1 MKEKGEKAVQEAF
14 GLFQE
19 GASGSPEIQKE
30 QGASKLVGV
39 KTNGASF
46 ELSVTLVK
54 VSSNVITARL
64 SDGSEVTV
72 QAPHMLSSSSF
83 SSYADTLSHSH
94 TYSVGSV
101 GQSSFYGRDYTS
113 SINQFGGLVV
123 DMAEIGTDNE
133 EWVGT
138 GRYCEGQEE
147 VFEEGDTRFGGIS
160 AVSLTA
166 FSDLRRGLENGV
178 ILLDTEAES
187 LTDVVNAMLD
197 DVEMRQIATPEVRDP
212 LVQLFSKKDES
223 LPLIQEGEQREGC
236 KVYVAK
242 LSFLT
247 KPIIAMVRLKSPI
260 VVQEQSP
267 LLIRYFL
274 FVLGSKTCTS
284 TAQYFYWNGII
295 CRLHEMGRAFS
306 LMMSQNWFS
315 SAARKINTDRLFLK
329 LMDNFMTRCTMLPP
343 PDPYAANPFQRRNVM
358 GQTHGCCGKKD
369 QQTIT
374 VFMPNTTFQRTNHQ
388 LRRRQRVLNEHDNVL
403 KTGSWEVS
411 PLLVVLQC

>member
-19 GASGSPEIQKE
+19 GTSGSPEIQKE
-30 QGASKLVGV
+30 QEASKLVGV
-39 KTNGASF
+39 KTNGVSF

-64 SDGSEVTV
+64 SDGSDVTV

-83 SSYADTLSHSH
+83 SSYADTLSQSRA
-94 TYSVGSV
+94 YSVGSV
-101 GQSSFYGRDYTS
+101 GQNSFYGRDYTS
-113 SINQFGGLVV
+113 SVSQFGGLVV
-123 DMAEIGTDNE
+123 DMAEIGTDSE

-138 GRYCEGQEE
+138 GRYCAGQEE
-147 VFEEGDTRFGGIS
+147 VFEEDTRLGGIS

-197 DVEMRQIATPEVRDP
+197 DVEMRQISTPEVRDP

-284 TAQYFYWNGII
+284 TAQYVY
-295 CRLHEMGRAFS
+295 
-306 LMMSQNWFS
+306 
-315 SAARKINTDRLFLK
+315 
-329 LMDNFMTRCTMLPP
+329 
-343 PDPYAANPFQRRNVM
+343 
-358 GQTHGCCGKKD
+358 
-369 QQTIT
+369 
-374 VFMPNTTFQRTNHQ
+374 
-388 LRRRQRVLNEHDNVL
+388 
-403 KTGSWEVS
+403 
-411 PLLVVLQC
+411 